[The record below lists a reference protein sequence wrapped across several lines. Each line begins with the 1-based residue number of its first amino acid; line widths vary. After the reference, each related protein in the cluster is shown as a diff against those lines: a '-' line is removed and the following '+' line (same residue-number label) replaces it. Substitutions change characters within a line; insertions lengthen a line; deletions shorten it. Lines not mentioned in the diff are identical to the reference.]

1 MFGMIGIVL
10 TFAMVFG
17 GYILAGGKLGV
28 ILHSLPFELM
38 MIGGAAVGSFLL
50 SNDTTVIRKALGGIG
65 RSLKGPKW
73 HESDLRDVLCLLF
86 QLLRI
91 ARASPVELE
100 EHIENPQASPVFQA
114 YPRILA
120 DGDAVALIAD
130 TLRSASLNYD
140 DPYQVEEMLSQRI
153 GLLNEEAMHAP
164 HALQNMADALPALG
178 IVAAVLGVIKTMSAI
193 NQPPEVLGKM
203 IGGALVG
210 TFLGVFL
217 AYALVAPFAQRLMAV
232 LKQDQAFYDVIKSV
246 LIAGLHQHATN
257 LCVEVGRQSAPDHVR
272 PSFGDLE
279 NALRELKRA
288 S

>member
-1 MFGMIGIVL
+1 MFGMIGIVV

-28 ILHSLPFELM
+28 ILHSLPFEMM
-38 MIGGAAVGSFLL
+38 MIGGAAIGSFLL
-50 SNDTTVIRKALGGIG
+50 SNDPAVIKHTLGGLG
-65 RSLKGPKW
+65 RSLKGPRW
-73 HESDLRDVLCLLF
+73 HESDLQDVLCLLF

-100 EHIENPQASPVFQA
+100 VHIENPTTSAIFQA
-114 YPRILA
+114 YPKILA
-120 DGDAVALIAD
+120 DEQAVTLITD

-153 GLLNEEAMHAP
+153 GLMNEEAMHVP

-193 NQPPEVLGKM
+193 DQPPEVLGKM

-217 AYALVAPFAQRLMAV
+217 AYGLVAPFAQRLSAV
-232 LKQDQAFYDVIKSV
+232 TKQDQAFYDVIKSV
-246 LIAGLHQHATN
+246 LVAGLHQHATN
-257 LCVEVGRQSAPDHVR
+257 LCVEVGRQAAPDHVR
-272 PSFGDLE
+272 PTFGDLE

>member
-1 MFGMIGIVL
+1 MFGMIGIVV

-17 GYILAGGKLGV
+17 GYIMAGGKLEV
-28 ILHSLPFELM
+28 ILHSLPFEMM
-38 MIGGAAVGSFLL
+38 MIGGAAIGSFLL
-50 SNDTTVIRKALGGIG
+50 SNETAVIKQSLAGLG
-65 RSLKGPKW
+65 RSLKGPRW
-73 HESDLRDVLCLLF
+73 HESDLQDVLCLLF

-100 EHIENPQASPVFQA
+100 EHIENPENSPVFQT

-120 DGDAVALIAD
+120 DHNAVTLITD

-153 GLLNEEAMHAP
+153 GLMNEEAMHAP
-164 HALQNMADALPALG
+164 CAAEHGRRAAGAGHRRRRAGRDQDHERHRPA
-178 IVAAVLGVIKTMSAI
+178 
-193 NQPPEVLGKM
+193 PEVLGKM

-217 AYALVAPFAQRLMAV
+217 AYALVAPFAQRLSAV
-232 LKQDQAFYDVIKSV
+232 MKQDQAFYDVIKSV
-246 LIAGLHQHATN
+246 LVAGLHQRATN
-257 LCVEVGRQSAPDHVR
+257 LCVEVGRQAAPEHVR
-272 PSFGDLE
+272 PSFGELE
-279 NALRELKRA
+279 TALRELKRA

>member
-28 ILHSLPFELM
+28 ILHSLPFEMM
-38 MIGGAAVGSFLL
+38 MIGGAAIGSFLL
-50 SNDTTVIRKALGGIG
+50 SNDTAVIKHTLGGLG
-65 RSLKGPKW
+65 RSLKGPRW
-73 HESDLRDVLCLLF
+73 HESDLQDVLCLLF
-86 QLLRI
+86 QLLQI

-100 EHIENPQASPVFQA
+100 EHIENPTSSAIFQA
-114 YPRILA
+114 YPKILA
-120 DGDAVALIAD
+120 DEQAVTLITD

-153 GLLNEEAMHAP
+153 GLMNEEAMHVP

-193 NQPPEVLGKM
+193 DQPPEVLGKM

-217 AYALVAPFAQRLMAV
+217 AYGLVAPFAQRLSAV
-232 LKQDQAFYDVIKSV
+232 TKQDQSFYDVIKSV
-246 LIAGLHQHATN
+246 LVAGLHQHATN
-257 LCVEVGRQSAPDHVR
+257 LCVEVGRQAAPDHVR
-272 PSFGDLE
+272 PTFGDLE

>member
-28 ILHSLPFELM
+28 IMHSLPFEMM
-38 MIGGAAVGSFLL
+38 MIGGAAIGSFLL
-50 SNDTTVIRKALGGIG
+50 SNDTGVIKQSLSGIG
-65 RSLKGPKW
+65 RSLKGPRW
-73 HESDLRDVLCLLF
+73 HESDLQDVLCLLF
-86 QLLRI
+86 QLLRV
-91 ARASPVELE
+91 ARSNPVELE
-100 EHIENPQASPVFQA
+100 QHIENPEESVIFQA
-114 YPRILA
+114 YPKILA
-120 DGDAVALIAD
+120 DEHAVGLITD
-130 TLRSASLNYD
+130 TLRSTSLNYD

-153 GLLNEEAMHAP
+153 GLMNEEAMHAP

-193 NQPPEVLGKM
+193 DQPPEVLGKM

-217 AYALVAPFAQRLMAV
+217 AYALVAPFAQRLSAV
-232 LKQDQAFYDVIKSV
+232 MKQDQAFYDVIKSV
-246 LIAGLHQHATN
+246 LVAGLHQHATN
-257 LCVEVGRQSAPDHVR
+257 LCVEVGRQAAPDHVR
-272 PSFGDLE
+272 PSFGKLE
-279 NALRELKRA
+279 DALRELKRA

>member
-1 MFGMIGIVL
+1 MFGIVGIVV

-28 ILHSLPFELM
+28 ILHSLPFEMM

-50 SNDTTVIRKALGGIG
+50 SNETAVIKHALGGLG
-65 RSLKGPKW
+65 RALKGPRW
-73 HESDLRDVLCLLF
+73 HEADLQDVLCLLF

-100 EHIENPQASPVFQA
+100 EHIENPTSSAIFQA
-114 YPRILA
+114 YPKILA
-120 DGDAVALIAD
+120 DEQAVTLITD

-153 GLLNEEAMHAP
+153 GLMNEEAMHAP

-193 NQPPEVLGKM
+193 DQPPEVLGKM

-217 AYALVAPFAQRLMAV
+217 AYGLVAPFAQRLSAV
-232 LKQDQAFYDVIKSV
+232 TKQDQSFYDVIKSV
-246 LIAGLHQHATN
+246 LVAGLHQHATN
-257 LCVEVGRQSAPDHVR
+257 LCVEVGRQAAPDHVR
-272 PSFGDLE
+272 PSFGNLE

>member
-1 MFGMIGIVL
+1 MFGILGIVL

-17 GYILAGGKLGV
+17 GYILAGGKLAV
-28 ILHSLPFELM
+28 ILHSLPYEM
-38 MIGGAAVGSFLL
+38 MIIGGAALGSFLL
-50 SNDTTVIRKALGGIG
+50 ANESAVIKNALRGLL

-73 HESDLRDVLCLLF
+73 RESDMQDVLCLLF
-86 QLLRI
+86 QLLRV

-100 EHIENPQASPVFQA
+100 SHVEDPENSPIFQA
-114 YPRILA
+114 FPRILQ
-120 DGDAVALIAD
+120 DHQAVSLIAD

-140 DPYQVEEMLSQRI
+140 DPYQVEEMLSQR
-153 GLLNEEAMHAP
+153 LNLINGEAMHAP

-178 IVAAVLGVIKTMSAI
+178 IVAAVLGVIKTMSSI
-193 NQPPEVLGKM
+193 DQPPEVLGKM

-217 AYALVAPFAQRLMAV
+217 AYALVAPFAQRLLSVMR
-232 LKQDQAFYDVIKSV
+232 QDMAFYDVIKSV
-246 LIAGLHQHATN
+246 LVAGLHQHATN
-257 LCVEVGRQSAPDHVR
+257 LCVEVGRQATPEHVR

-279 NALRELKRA
+279 NALRDLKRA